1 LESRVA
7 GKLAAVGR
15 WYIRREERKRLSS
28 RQKLKRWSGLWL
40 GLLVVSVLMILASF
54 EQGQPSIARLW
65 CFLALCCLAFYALA
79 EWYKHLDRR

>member
-1 LESRVA
+1 
-7 GKLAAVGR
+7 
-15 WYIRREERKRLSS
+15 
-28 RQKLKRWSGLWL
+28 
-40 GLLVVSVLMILASF
+40 MILASF